1 MTERKKGDRAGR
13 AAAKLTKAYTPEFP
27 EQLGPVARLIWD
39 RLMPVLIE
47 KGHFK
52 PGNEIGVVMICHTY
66 AEWITAAEAQH
77 KYGSVIKTKKGNF
90 VQSPYASVANQNASL
105 LLSLLKDYG
114 LTPATRLPSLSDGSL
129 LDLSD
134 LVTIIPPSIPKL

>member
-1 MTERKKGDRAGR
+1 MTERKNERANR
-13 AAAKLTKAYTPEFP
+13 AVNKLTKAHTPEFP
-27 EQLGPVARLIWD
+27 EQLGPEARCVWG
-39 RLMPVLIE
+39 RLMRVLIE

-52 PGNEIGVVMICHTY
+52 PGNEIGISMICHTY
-66 AEWITAAEAQH
+66 AEWIRAAEAIQ
-77 KYGSVIKTKKGNF
+77 KYGSVVKTKKGNF

-105 LLSLLKDYG
+105 LFSLLKDYG

-134 LVTIIPPSIPKL
+134 LVTIPPSIPKL

>member
-1 MTERKKGDRAGR
+1 MPQRTRSDRAHR
-13 AAAKLTKAYTPEFP
+13 AVADFTKAYTPEFP
-27 EQLGPVARLIWD
+27 EQLGPAARRMWD
-39 RLMPVLIE
+39 RLMPVLLQ

-66 AEWITAAEAQH
+66 AEWLTAAEAQH

-105 LLSLLKDYG
+105 LFSLLKDYG

-134 LVTIIPPSIPKL
+134 LVTIPPSIPKL